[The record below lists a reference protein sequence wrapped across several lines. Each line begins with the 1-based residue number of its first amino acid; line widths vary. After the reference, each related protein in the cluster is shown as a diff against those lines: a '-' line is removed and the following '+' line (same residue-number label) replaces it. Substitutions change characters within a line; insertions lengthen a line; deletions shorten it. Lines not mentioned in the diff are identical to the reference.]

1 MVMPYA
7 FRLFAFAMV
16 LLLGLHSRQHKWH
29 WERQTH
35 RERERKQI
43 CWFRSTRRISIHTSQ
58 ASFPQLFSL
67 TDHHHHHNNRCPVN
81 WRTQVT
87 PSLLYAV
94 SLCFAFFIFIYFLSV
109 GVLLSARTFGVA
121 RARFVHININLIRQ
135 TTSILSAMH
144 SATEHAHVSINIV
157 CVGVCVCLGVGTHL
171 NRLTFAA
178 QRAYHYESCARIR
191 DADLYCTVCRGR
203 LLLGDAN
210 CNMYI
215 WQCQC
220 QVGRA
225 PVGDIGFLRLC
236 TMRFSEEFGS
246 PESECAWAPLKG
258 GWVLLLWYSNHQT
271 ESVRDFLAVKSFTLV
286 VCRDRWSVSWSN
298 VMRPNVHT
306 LVLK

>member
-1 MVMPYA
+1 MRFDCLCLQWCCCWWFIA
-7 FRLFAFAMV
+7 D
-16 LLLGLHSRQHKWH
+16 SINDT
-29 WERQTH
+29 ERDTQ
-35 RERERKQI
+35 REKERKQI

-109 GVLLSARTFGVA
+109 GVLLSARAFGVA

-258 GWVLLLWYSNHQT
+258 AGGFCFCDIQITRPKVFVTSWQSSHSRWLCAET
-271 ESVRDFLAVKSFTLV
+271 DE
-286 VCRDRWSVSWSN
+286 VC
-298 VMRPNVHT
+298 HE
-306 LVLK
+306 